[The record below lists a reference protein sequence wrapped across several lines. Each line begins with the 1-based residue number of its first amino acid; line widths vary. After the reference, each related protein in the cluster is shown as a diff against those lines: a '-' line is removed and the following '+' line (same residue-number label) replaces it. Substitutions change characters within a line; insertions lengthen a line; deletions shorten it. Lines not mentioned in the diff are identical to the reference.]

1 MTAPADA
8 PPSGRLRRAA
18 RLTVLGGLTGAA
30 PLSTDTYLP
39 ALPSVTGD
47 LRASAPL
54 VALTLTA
61 CIVGLAVGQLIAGP
75 LSDVLG
81 RRWPLFGGAVGF
93 AVFSAACALAPDV
106 GTLLALRL
114 GQGLLGAVGIV
125 LARAVVRDLFDGP
138 AAARGF
144 AALMLVSG
152 AAPIVAPVLGGQ
164 ILRVTSWRGV
174 FVVLAALG
182 LVLAVGVL
190 VAVPETLP
198 RAARAAGG
206 GALAGLRAT
215 GRAFRFLLGDRRVL
229 ACVCA
234 AGLGF
239 AAMFSYISGST
250 FVLQDLYGLSPQ
262 AFSGVFAIN
271 SVGIV
276 AATQVAGR
284 LVGAER
290 AAPQR
295 MVGIGLV
302 TALTGSAA
310 VLVGALTP
318 AGPWALLPG
327 LFVTVCGV
335 GFVLPSATTLT
346 LAGHPS
352 RAGSASALLGT
363 SQFLL
368 GGFAAPLVGIGAG
381 TTAVPMAATMVAAAV
396 AGLVVFA
403 LAWRGASADG
413 PGSVPDRAAR
423 ATAGQPSDN

>member
-1 MTAPADA
+1 M
-8 PPSGRLRRAA
+8 
-18 RLTVLGGLTGAA
+18 
-30 PLSTDTYLP
+30 
-39 ALPSVTGD
+39 
-47 LRASAPL
+47 
-54 VALTLTA
+54 
-61 CIVGLAVGQLIAGP
+61 
-75 LSDVLG
+75 
-81 RRWPLFGGAVGF
+81 
-93 AVFSAACALAPDV
+93 
-106 GTLLALRL
+106 
-114 GQGLLGAVGIV
+114 
-125 LARAVVRDLFDGP
+125 VRDLFDGP

-164 ILRVTSWRGV
+164 LLRVTSWRGV

-190 VAVPETLP
+190 VAVPETLARGD
-198 RAARAAGG
+198 RARGG
-206 GALAGLRAT
+206 GVTAGLRTT
-215 GRAFRFLLGDRRVL
+215 GRAFRVLLADRRVL
-229 ACVCA
+229 ACVSA

-239 AAMFSYISGST
+239 AAMFAYISGST

-284 LVGAER
+284 RVAAER
-290 AAPQR
+290 LAPPR
-295 MVGIGLV
+295 AVGTGLV
-302 TALTGSAA
+302 VTLVGSAA
-310 VLVGALTP
+310 VLTGALTP
-318 AGPWALLPG
+318 VGPWALLPG

-335 GFVLPSATTLT
+335 GFVLPSATTLA

-368 GGFAAPLVGIGAG
+368 GGFAAPVVGIGAG
-381 TTAVPMAATMVAAAV
+381 TTAVPMGTTMVAAAL

-403 LAWRGASADG
+403 LVWRRAPAVAGDT
-413 PGSVPDRAAR
+413 AAR
-423 ATAGQPSDN
+423 TTAAEPADN